1 MSIISSYDID
11 SSDSLY
17 KRYAIL
23 ASSYLD
29 EPKDKRP
36 ASAEIPEI
44 PLENLFR
51 LLEMY
56 RHNVF
61 SDESRSG
68 VLDLENYEPYP
79 TKVGWYKNVARA
91 LDVALLEAF
100 NTISKGDAI
109 NELED
114 SLRQIATNGELI
126 DQRKSRAKQF
136 FLKFVN
142 EIG

>member
-1 MSIISSYDID
+1 MSMISSYDID

-17 KRYAIL
+17 RRYAIL

-29 EPKDKRP
+29 EPKAERP
-36 ASAEIPEI
+36 ASAEI

-56 RHNVF
+56 RFNAF

-79 TKVGWYKNVARA
+79 TEEGWYKNVVRA
-91 LDVALLEAF
+91 LDLARSEAF
-100 NTISKGDAI
+100 NAIPKGDAI
-109 NELED
+109 TELED
-114 SLRQIATNGELI
+114 ALRQIATNGDLSS
-126 DQRKSRAKQF
+126 QKQSRAKRF
-136 FLKFVN
+136 FLKFVD
-142 EIG
+142 ETA